1 MAYKNNQSGIT
12 IGGYVPQRVPVRS
25 NLEALSQALNKIDE
39 RSDKAIQQKS
49 AITNAIG
56 QLKLNAAEDKWKYDY
71 AKRIEQKIN
80 DAAQYGDY
88 SRALDVATELAGSA
102 TSSPE
107 VIGRIRANENYEKKK
122 GEVESLANSGVI
134 SGLTKERWLAQN
146 KYAYEDIRDE
156 NGKIVGGTEWK
167 AGWDPVKKVDMS
179 RLVTLAGQLAAP
191 VKRATS
197 STSQRSVSD
206 EQGIGNGGTST
217 PEGLR
222 SVKTGYSTS
231 SGSSF
236 QRETLT
242 KQKIDEV
249 YNKLFALD
257 PDNMNALIQQ
267 FDDVQWKVNQL
278 KDKLSTT
285 TDPEERKTLQN
296 SIDAFGNDIY
306 DANGQPLK
314 VKEYMLSKIGV
325 ITKNMAYDNTS
336 VSHTSGSSET
346 RGLTYGT
353 KYALSSGTDTSKIT
367 ASVPTLGGTYY
378 SNPGEVSWNVKRDGS
393 YFQQT
398 SRSLSENGILN

>member
-1 MAYKNNQSGIT
+1 MAYKNNQSGIS
-12 IGGYVPQRVPVRS
+12 IGGYVPQRIPVRA
-25 NLEALSQALNKIDE
+25 NIEALSQALNKIDE

-88 SRALDVATELAGSA
+88 SRALDVATEFAGSA

-107 VIGRIRANENYEKKK
+107 VIGRIRANEAYEKKK

-156 NGKIVGGTEWK
+156 NDNIVGGTDWK

-206 EQGIGNGGTST
+206 EQGIGNGGTKA

-222 SVKTGYSTS
+222 SVKTSYSTS

-242 KQKIDEV
+242 KQKIDEI

-278 KDKLSTT
+278 KDELNTT
-285 TDPEERKTLQN
+285 TDPEKRKTLQN
-296 SIDAFGNDIY
+296 SIDSFGNDIY
-306 DANGQPLK
+306 DVNGQPLK
-314 VKEYMLSKIGV
+314 IKEYMLSKIGV

-353 KYALSSGTDTSKIT
+353 KYALSSGTNTSNIT
-367 ASVPTLGGTYY
+367 APLPTLGGTYY
-378 SNPGEVSWNVKRDGS
+378 SNPGEVSWNVQRDNS
-393 YFQQT
+393 YILE
-398 SRSLSENGILN
+398 SSKSLSENGILN

>member
-146 KYAYEDIRDE
+146 KYAYEDIRDA
-156 NGKIVGGTEWK
+156 NGNIVGGTDWK

-197 STSQRSVSD
+197 SSSQHSVSD
-206 EQGIGNGGTST
+206 EQGVGNGGTNTSAS
-217 PEGLR
+217 LR

-278 KDKLSTT
+278 KDELNTT
-285 TDPEERKTLQN
+285 TDPEKRKTLQN
-296 SIDAFGNDIY
+296 SIDAFSNDIY

-353 KYALSSGTDTSKIT
+353 KAALASGTNTSNIT
-367 ASVPTLGGTYY
+367 APLPTLGGTYY
-378 SNPGEVSWNVKRDGS
+378 SNPGEVSWNVQRDGS

-398 SRSLSENGILN
+398 SKSLSENGILN

>member
-1 MAYKNNQSGIT
+1 MAYKNNQSGIS
-12 IGGYVPQRVPVRS
+12 IGGYVPQRIPVRA
-25 NLEALSQALNKIDE
+25 NIEALSQALNKIDE

-88 SRALDVATELAGSA
+88 SRALDVATELAGSS

-107 VIGRIRANENYEKKK
+107 VIGRIRANEAYEKKK

-156 NGKIVGGTEWK
+156 NGNIVGGTDWK

-217 PEGLR
+217 PKGLR
-222 SVKTGYSTS
+222 SVKTGYSNS

-278 KDKLSTT
+278 KDELSTT
-285 TDPEERKTLQN
+285 TDPEKRKTLQN
-296 SIDAFGNDIY
+296 SIDSFSNDIY

-353 KYALSSGTDTSKIT
+353 KYALSSGTNTSNIT
-367 ASVPTLGGTYY
+367 APLPTLGGTYY
-378 SNPGEVSWNVKRDGS
+378 SNPGEVNWNVQHDGS

-398 SRSLSENGILN
+398 SKSLSENGILN

>member
-107 VIGRIRANENYEKKK
+107 VIGRIRANEAYEKKK

-156 NGKIVGGTEWK
+156 NGNIVGGTDWK

-231 SGSSF
+231 SGSSY

-242 KQKIDEV
+242 KEKIDEV

-257 PDNMNALIQQ
+257 EDNMNALAQQ
-267 FDDVQWKVNQL
+267 FDDIVWKVGQL
-278 KDKLSTT
+278 KEERDNT
-285 TDPEERKTLQN
+285 TDPEKHKMLQN
-296 SIDAFGNDIY
+296 RIDALSDDIY
-306 DANGQPLK
+306 DANGQLLED
-314 VKEYMLSKIGV
+314 KEYMLSKIGV
-325 ITKNMAYDNTS
+325 ITKNMAYDNIT

-346 RGLTYGT
+346 RGLTYGA
-353 KYALSSGTDTSKIT
+353 KYALSSGTNTSKIT
-367 ASVPTLGGTYY
+367 APLPKLGGTYY
-378 SNPGEVSWNVKRDGS
+378 SNPGEV
-393 YFQQT
+393 T
-398 SRSLSENGILN
+398 SSIENGSSWFQDQLSQGGVLN

>member
-107 VIGRIRANENYEKKK
+107 VIGRIRANEAYEKKK

-146 KYAYEDIRDE
+146 KYTYEDVRDE
-156 NGKIVGGTEWK
+156 NGNIVGGTDWK

-197 STSQRSVSD
+197 SSSQHSVSD
-206 EQGIGNGGTST
+206 EQGVGNGGTST
-217 PEGLR
+217 SPSLR

-278 KDKLSTT
+278 KDELSTT
-285 TDPEERKTLQN
+285 TDPEKRKTLQN
-296 SIDAFGNDIY
+296 SINAFNNDIY

-353 KYALSSGTDTSKIT
+353 KAVLASGTNTSNIT
-367 ASVPTLGGTYY
+367 APLPTLGGTYY
-378 SNPGEVSWNVKRDGS
+378 SNPGEVNWNVQRDGS

-398 SRSLSENGILN
+398 SKSLFENGILN

>member
-1 MAYKNNQSGIT
+1 MAYKDNQTNIS
-12 IGGYVPQRVPVRS
+12 IGGYVPQRIPVRS
-25 NLEALSQALNKIDE
+25 NLDALSQALNKIDE

-102 TSSPE
+102 VSSPE
-107 VIGRIRANENYEKKK
+107 VTGRIRANEAYEKKK

-156 NGKIVGGTEWK
+156 NGNIVGGTDWK

-197 STSQRSVSD
+197 SNSQRSVSD

-257 PDNMNALIQQ
+257 GDNMNALIQQ
-267 FDDVQWKVNQL
+267 FDDVKWKVNQL
-278 KDKLSTT
+278 KDKLNNT
-285 TDPEERKTLQN
+285 TDPEERKSIQN
-296 SIDAFGNDIY
+296 NINAFGDDIY
-306 DANGQPLK
+306 DSNSQPLT

-325 ITKNMAYDNTS
+325 ITKDMAYDNTS
-336 VSHTSGSSET
+336 ASHTSGSSET

-353 KYALSSGTDTSKIT
+353 KYALGSGTNTSNIT
-367 ASVPTLGGTYY
+367 SPLPTLGGTYY
-378 SNPGEVSWNVKRDGS
+378 SNPGEVSS
-393 YFQQT
+393 
-398 SRSLSENGILN
+398 SIENGSSWFQDQLSQGGVLN

>member
-88 SRALDVATELAGSA
+88 SRALDIATELAGSA

-107 VIGRIRANENYEKKK
+107 VIGRIRANEAYEKKK

-146 KYAYEDIRDE
+146 KYAYEDVRDE
-156 NGKIVGGTEWK
+156 NGNIVGGTDWK
-167 AGWDPVKKVDMS
+167 AGWDPLKKVDMAK
-179 RLVTLAGQLAAP
+179 LVTLAGQLAAP

-231 SGSSF
+231 SGSSY

-257 PDNMNALIQQ
+257 EDNMNALAQQ
-267 FDDVQWKVNQL
+267 FDDIVWKVDQL
-278 KDKLSTT
+278 KEERDNTI
-285 TDPEERKTLQN
+285 DPEKHKMLQN
-296 SIDAFGNDIY
+296 RIDALSDDIY
-306 DANGQPLK
+306 DANGQLLK
-314 VKEYMLSKIGV
+314 DKEYMLSKIGV
-325 ITKNMAYDNTS
+325 ITKNMAYDNIT

-353 KYALSSGTDTSKIT
+353 KYALSSGTNTSNIT
-367 ASVPTLGGTYY
+367 APLPTLGGTYY

>member
-1 MAYKNNQSGIT
+1 MAYKNNQSGIS
-12 IGGYVPQRVPVRS
+12 IGGYVPQRIPVRA
-25 NLEALSQALNKIDE
+25 NIEALSQALNKIDE

-107 VIGRIRANENYEKKK
+107 VIGRIRANESYEKKK

-156 NGKIVGGTEWK
+156 NGNIVGGTDWK

-206 EQGIGNGGTST
+206 EQGIGNSGTST

-278 KDKLSTT
+278 KNELSTT
-285 TDPEERKTLQN
+285 TDPEKRKTLQN
-296 SIDAFGNDIY
+296 SIDSFSNDIY

-353 KYALSSGTDTSKIT
+353 KYALSSGTNTSNIT
-367 ASVPTLGGTYY
+367 APLPTLGGTYY
-378 SNPGEVSWNVKRDGS
+378 SNPGEVNWNVQRDGS

-398 SRSLSENGILN
+398 SKSLSENGILN

>member
-1 MAYKNNQSGIT
+1 MAYKDNQTNVS
-12 IGGYVPQRVPVRS
+12 IGGYVPQRIPVRS
-25 NLEALSQALNKIDE
+25 NLDALSQALNKIDE

-102 TSSPE
+102 VSSPE
-107 VIGRIRANENYEKKK
+107 VTGRIRANEAYEKKK

-156 NGKIVGGTEWK
+156 NGNIVGGTDWK

-242 KQKIDEV
+242 KEKIDEV
-249 YNKLFALD
+249 YNELFALD

-267 FDDVQWKVNQL
+267 FDDVRWKINQL
-278 KDKLSTT
+278 KEKLNAS
-285 TDPEERKTLQN
+285 TDPKETKIIQN
-296 SIDAFGNDIY
+296 SIDGFSNDIY
-306 DANGQPLK
+306 DANGQPLT
-314 VKEYMLSKIGV
+314 VKEYMLSKIGI

-353 KYALSSGTDTSKIT
+353 KYALGSGTNTSNIT
-367 ASVPTLGGTYY
+367 APLPTLGGTYY
-378 SNPGEVSWNVKRDGS
+378 SSPGEVSS
-393 YFQQT
+393 
-398 SRSLSENGILN
+398 SIENGSSWFQDQLSQGGVLN

>member
-1 MAYKNNQSGIT
+1 MAYKNNQSGIS
-12 IGGYVPQRVPVRS
+12 IGGYVPQRIPVRA
-25 NLEALSQALNKIDE
+25 NIEALSQALNKIDE

-102 TSSPE
+102 ISSPE
-107 VIGRIRANENYEKKK
+107 VIGRIRANEAYEKKK

-146 KYAYEDIRDE
+146 KYAYEDIRDA
-156 NGKIVGGTEWK
+156 NDNIVGGTDWK

-191 VKRATS
+191 VKRVTS
-197 STSQRSVSD
+197 SNSQRSVSD
-206 EQGIGNGGTST
+206 EQDVGNGDAST

-222 SVKTGYSTS
+222 SVKTGYSIS

-278 KDKLSTT
+278 KDELSTT
-285 TDPEERKTLQN
+285 TDPEKRKTLQN
-296 SIDAFGNDIY
+296 SIDSFSNDIY

-325 ITKNMAYDNTS
+325 ITKNMAYDNTN
-336 VSHTSGSSET
+336 VSHTSGSSKT
-346 RGLTYGT
+346 RDLTYGT
-353 KYALSSGTDTSKIT
+353 KYALGSGTNTSNIT
-367 ASVPTLGGTYY
+367 APLPTLGGTYY
-378 SNPGEVSWNVKRDGS
+378 SNPGEVNWNVQRDGS

-398 SRSLSENGILN
+398 SKSLSENGILN

>member
-1 MAYKNNQSGIT
+1 MAYKDNQTNIS
-12 IGGYVPQRVPVRS
+12 IGGYVPQRIPVRS
-25 NLEALSQALNKIDE
+25 NLDALSQALNKIDE
-39 RSDKAIQQKS
+39 RSDKAVQQKS

-56 QLKLNAAEDKWKYDY
+56 QLKLNAAEDKWKYYY

-80 DAAQYGDY
+80 DAAPYGDY

-107 VIGRIRANENYEKKK
+107 VMGRIRANENYEKKK

-146 KYAYEDIRDE
+146 KYSYEDIRDE
-156 NGKIVGGTEWK
+156 NGNIVGGTDWK
-167 AGWDPVKKVDMS
+167 AGWNPVKKVDMS

-197 STSQRSVSD
+197 SNSQRSVSD

-222 SVKTGYSTS
+222 SVKTAYSTS

-278 KDKLSTT
+278 KDKLKAS
-285 TDPEERKTLQN
+285 TDPKEIKTIQN
-296 SIDAFGNDIY
+296 SIDGFSNDIY
-306 DANGQPLK
+306 DANGQPLT
-314 VKEYMLSKIGV
+314 VKEYMLSKIGI

-336 VSHTSGSSET
+336 VNHTSGSSET

-353 KYALSSGTDTSKIT
+353 KYALGSGTNTGKIT
-367 ASVPTLGGTYY
+367 APPPKLGGTYY
-378 SNPGEVSWNVKRDGS
+378 SSPGEISS
-393 YFQQT
+393 
-398 SRSLSENGILN
+398 SIENGSSWFLDQLSQGGVLN

>member
-107 VIGRIRANENYEKKK
+107 VIGRIRANEAYEKKK

-146 KYAYEDIRDE
+146 KYAYEDVRDE
-156 NGKIVGGTEWK
+156 NGNIVGGTDWK
-167 AGWDPVKKVDMS
+167 AGWDPLKKVDMAK
-179 RLVTLAGQLAAP
+179 LVTLAGQLAAP

-197 STSQRSVSD
+197 SNSQHSVSD
-206 EQGIGNGGTST
+206 EQGVGNGGTST
-217 PEGLR
+217 PASLR

-231 SGSSF
+231 SGSSY

-242 KQKIDEV
+242 KKKIDEI

-257 PDNMNALIQQ
+257 EDNMNALAQQ
-267 FDDVQWKVNQL
+267 FDDIVWKVGQL
-278 KDKLSTT
+278 KEERDNT
-285 TDPEERKTLQN
+285 TDPEKYKILQN
-296 SIDAFGNDIY
+296 RIDALSDDIY
-306 DANGQPLK
+306 DANGQLLED
-314 VKEYMLSKIGV
+314 KEYMLSKIGV
-325 ITKNMAYDNTS
+325 ITKNMAYDNIT

-353 KYALSSGTDTSKIT
+353 KYALSSGTNTSNIT
-367 ASVPTLGGTYY
+367 APLPTLGGTYY
-378 SNPGEVSWNVKRDGS
+378 SSPGEVSSNI
-393 YFQQT
+393 
-398 SRSLSENGILN
+398 ENGSSWFQDQLSQGGVLN

>member
-71 AKRIEQKIN
+71 AKHIEQKIN

-146 KYAYEDIRDE
+146 KYAYEDIRDA
-156 NGKIVGGTEWK
+156 NGNIVGGTDWK

-197 STSQRSVSD
+197 SSSQHSVSD
-206 EQGIGNGGTST
+206 EQGVGNGGTST
-217 PEGLR
+217 SPSLR

-278 KDKLSTT
+278 KDELSTT
-285 TDPEERKTLQN
+285 TNPEKRKTLQN
-296 SIDAFGNDIY
+296 SIDAFSNDIY

-353 KYALSSGTDTSKIT
+353 KAALAYGTDTSKII
-367 ASVPTLGGTYY
+367 SPVPTLGGTYY
-378 SNPGEVSWNVKRDGS
+378 SNPGEVNWNVQRDGS

-398 SRSLSENGILN
+398 SKSLSENGILN

>member
-12 IGGYVPQRVPVRS
+12 IGGYVPQRIPVRA
-25 NLEALSQALNKIDE
+25 NIEALSQALNKIDE

-107 VIGRIRANENYEKKK
+107 VIGRIRANEAYEKKK

-146 KYAYEDIRDE
+146 KYVYEDIRDE
-156 NGKIVGGTEWK
+156 NGNIVGGTDWK

-278 KDKLSTT
+278 KDELNTT
-285 TDPEERKTLQN
+285 TDPEKRKTLQN
-296 SIDAFGNDIY
+296 SIDSFGNDIY
-306 DANGQPLK
+306 DVNGQPLK

-353 KYALSSGTDTSKIT
+353 KYALSSGTNTSNIT
-367 ASVPTLGGTYY
+367 APLPTLGGTYY
-378 SNPGEVSWNVKRDGS
+378 SNPGEVSWNVQRDGS

-398 SRSLSENGILN
+398 SKSLSENGILN

>member
-1 MAYKNNQSGIT
+1 MAYKNNQSGIS
-12 IGGYVPQRVPVRS
+12 IGGYVSQRIPVRA
-25 NLEALSQALNKIDE
+25 NIEALSQALNKIDE

-107 VIGRIRANENYEKKK
+107 VNGRIRANEAYEKKK

-146 KYAYEDIRDE
+146 KYAYEDIRDA
-156 NGKIVGGTEWK
+156 NGNIVGGTDWK

-278 KDKLSTT
+278 KDELSTT
-285 TDPEERKTLQN
+285 TDPEKRKTLQN
-296 SIDAFGNDIY
+296 SIDSFSNDIY

-353 KYALSSGTDTSKIT
+353 KYALSSGTNTSKIT
-367 ASVPTLGGTYY
+367 APPPRLGGTYY
-378 SNPGEVSWNVKRDGS
+378 SNPGEVS
-393 YFQQT
+393 T
-398 SRSLSENGILN
+398 SIENGNSWFQEQLSQGGVLN

>member
-12 IGGYVPQRVPVRS
+12 IGGYVPQRIPVRA
-25 NLEALSQALNKIDE
+25 NIEALSQALNKIDE

-71 AKRIEQKIN
+71 TKRIEQKIN

-107 VIGRIRANENYEKKK
+107 VNGRIRANEAYEKKK

-146 KYAYEDIRDE
+146 KYAYEDIRDA
-156 NGKIVGGTEWK
+156 NGNIVGGTDWK

-278 KDKLSTT
+278 KDELSTT
-285 TDPEERKTLQN
+285 TDPEKRKTLQN
-296 SIDAFGNDIY
+296 SIDSFSNDIY

-353 KYALSSGTDTSKIT
+353 KYALSSGTNTSKIT
-367 ASVPTLGGTYY
+367 APLPKLKGTHH
-378 SNPGEVSWNVKRDGS
+378 SNPGEVSTSILTGNSW
-393 YFQQT
+393 FQDQ
-398 SRSLSENGILN
+398 LSQGGVLN

>member
-107 VIGRIRANENYEKKK
+107 VIGRIRANEAYEKKK

-146 KYAYEDIRDE
+146 KYAYEDIRDA
-156 NGKIVGGTEWK
+156 NGNIVGGTDWK

-197 STSQRSVSD
+197 SSSQHSVSD
-206 EQGIGNGGTST
+206 EQGVGNGGTNT
-217 PEGLR
+217 PASLR

-278 KDKLSTT
+278 KDELSTT
-285 TDPEERKTLQN
+285 TDPEKRKTLQN
-296 SIDAFGNDIY
+296 SIDSFSNDIY

-353 KYALSSGTDTSKIT
+353 KYALSSGTNTSKIV
-367 ASVPTLGGTYY
+367 SQIPTLGGTYY
-378 SNPGEVSWNVKRDGS
+378 SNPGEVSTSIQNGNSW
-393 YFQQT
+393 FQDQ
-398 SRSLSENGILN
+398 LSQGGVLN